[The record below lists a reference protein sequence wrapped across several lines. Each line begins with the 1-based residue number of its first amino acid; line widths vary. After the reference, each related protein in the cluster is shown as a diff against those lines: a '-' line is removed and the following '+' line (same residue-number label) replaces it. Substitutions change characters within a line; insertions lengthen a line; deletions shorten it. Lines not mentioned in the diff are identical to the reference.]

1 MESRLKATDY
11 RVGSIGLY
19 ETEVIHHL
27 GHGGGD
33 SNVKAVTLV
42 KLGVLA
48 AEHVDEEGLRV
59 EE

>member
-1 MESRLKATDY
+1 MKATDD
-11 RVGSIGLY
+11 RVGSLDLY

-27 GHGGGD
+27 GHGRGD
-33 SNVKAVTLV
+33 SNVKAATLV

>member
-1 MESRLKATDY
+1 MKATDY

-33 SNVKAVTLV
+33 SNVKAATLV

>member
-11 RVGSIGLY
+11 RVGSLGLY

-27 GHGGGD
+27 GHGRGD
-33 SNVKAVTLV
+33 SNVKAATLV